1 MELRT
6 VLSIAGKPGLFHLI
20 AHRKNGVVVESL
32 IDGQRTSIPATANV
46 SSLGDIAIYT
56 YEEEVPLREVF
67 KAMAKVTEGK
77 EALSHK
83 SSKNELED
91 FFGEV
96 LPKFDQERVYASDIK
111 KVVQWFNILVKN
123 DLLSILE
130 AEDSTEATAEEAE

>member
-1 MELRT
+1 MDLRM
-6 VLSIAGKPGLFHLI
+6 VLSVSGKPGLFKLI
-20 AHRKNGVVVESL
+20 AQQKNGVVVESL
-32 IDGQRTSIPATANV
+32 LDGKRTSIPSTANV

-56 YEEEVPLREVF
+56 YEEEVPLRDVF
-67 KAMAKVTEGK
+67 KAMAEVTEGK

-83 SSKNELED
+83 SSKDQLED

-130 AEDSTEATAEEAE
+130 EEASEEVE

>member
-1 MELRT
+1 M
-6 VLSIAGKPGLFHLI
+6 VLSVSGKPGLFKLI
-20 AHRKNGVVVESL
+20 AQQKNGVVVESL
-32 IDGQRTSIPATANV
+32 LDGKRTSIPSTANV

-56 YEEEVPLREVF
+56 YEEEVPLRDVF
-67 KAMAKVTEGK
+67 KAMAEVTEGK

-83 SSKNELED
+83 SSKDQLED

-123 DLLSILE
+123 NLLSILE
-130 AEDSTEATAEEAE
+130 EEASEEAE